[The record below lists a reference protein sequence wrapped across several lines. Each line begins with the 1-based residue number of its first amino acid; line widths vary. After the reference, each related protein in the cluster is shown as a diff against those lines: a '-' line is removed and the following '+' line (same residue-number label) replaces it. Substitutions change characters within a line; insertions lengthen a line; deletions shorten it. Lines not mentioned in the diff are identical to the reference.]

1 VADTDP
7 LIAQKRKDMNKTE
20 GMIGIP
26 PLKLISQ
33 LEKNPL
39 NKAAFEYLIAFD
51 LMEHDV
57 VSLTEDLKYMNQL
70 NYKKLP
76 VALEEAIILYRSQGK
91 GNVLFDRIKISEPI
105 TDRFREFAKLTS
117 AAKGDRE
124 RAKQATQAYRNTY
137 WYYVLFLSPK
147 VTKLKLDTQ
156 PVDANY

>member
-1 VADTDP
+1 
-7 LIAQKRKDMNKTE
+7 
-20 GMIGIP
+20 
-26 PLKLISQ
+26 
-33 LEKNPL
+33 
-39 NKAAFEYLIAFD
+39 
-51 LMEHDV
+51 MEHDV
-57 VSLTEDLKYMNQL
+57 VSLTEDLKYINQL

-91 GNVLFDRIKISEPI
+91 NNEFFNRIKISDPTTE
-105 TDRFREFAKLTS
+105 RFREFAKLTS

-124 RAKQATQAYRNTY
+124 KAKQATQAYRNTY